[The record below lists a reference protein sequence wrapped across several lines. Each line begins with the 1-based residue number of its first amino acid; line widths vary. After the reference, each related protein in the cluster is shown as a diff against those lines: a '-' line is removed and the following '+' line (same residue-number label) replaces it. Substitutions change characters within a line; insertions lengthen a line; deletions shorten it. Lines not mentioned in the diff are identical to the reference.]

1 MALTAREQGGI
12 VMKIDRMVIIGAG
25 TMGTGIA
32 QVAAQSGIA
41 ATLVDTGKT
50 ALDQSCRALK
60 RSLKN
65 AVEREKLTEEQA
77 RQVRE
82 LISCSTEWD
91 AVSEADWVCEAVFE
105 DIPTKRNVLS
115 RVGKVAPDHAII
127 TTNTSTLQVGA
138 LADATGRP
146 NRFIGMHFFN
156 PPPAMK
162 LVEIVPSDRT
172 GKTVIEDTVAL
183 AERLGKSPAVAP
195 DIPGFFV
202 NRGFGALLSA
212 AIDIW
217 LQGAEPED
225 IDTAMELG
233 LSHKMGPLAT
243 ADLIGLDICLALLDS
258 LHNQTGHARFEVA
271 PEFRAMVEAGKL
283 GRKSGEGF
291 YTYEE

>member
-1 MALTAREQGGI
+1 MNVNHL
-12 VMKIDRMVIIGAG
+12 VIIGAG

-32 QVAAQSGIA
+32 QVAAQAGIKVTVIDA
-41 ATLVDTGKT
+41 AQT
-50 ALDQSCRALK
+50 ALDRSRRALQQ
-60 RSLKN
+60 SLKT
-65 AVEREKLTEEQA
+65 AVEKEKLTEREA
-77 RQVRE
+77 ESARE
-82 LISCSTEWD
+82 LVGWSPDWD

-105 DIPTKRNVLS
+105 DTAVKRKVLT
-115 RVGKVAPDHAII
+115 RIGKLAPDGAII
-127 TTNTSTLQVGA
+127 STNTSTIRVGA

-146 NRFIGMHFFN
+146 ARFVGMHFFN

-162 LVEIVPSDRT
+162 LVEVVASEHT
-172 GKTVIEDTVAL
+172 GPTVLDEAVAL
-183 AERLGKSPAVAP
+183 VKHLGKQPAVAP

-202 NRGFGALLSA
+202 NRGLGALLSA

-233 LSHKMGPLAT
+233 LAHRMGPLAT

-258 LHNQTGHARFEVA
+258 LHEQTGHARFEVA
-271 PEFRAMVEAGKL
+271 PEFRAMVEGGKL

>member
-1 MALTAREQGGI
+1 MNINRMA
-12 VMKIDRMVIIGAG
+12 IIGAG

-32 QVAAQSGIA
+32 QVAAQADIKV
-41 ATLVDTGKT
+41 TVIDTAQT
-50 ALDQSCRALK
+50 ALDRSRRALQQ
-60 RSLKN
+60 SLGSAIAK
-65 AVEREKLTEEQA
+65 EKLTEQEA
-77 RQVRE
+77 ERARE
-82 LISCSTEWD
+82 LVDWSTDWD

-105 DIPTKRNVLS
+105 DTAVKRKVLT
-115 RVGKVAPDHAII
+115 RIGEVAPSHAII
-127 TTNTSTLQVGA
+127 STNTSTIRVGA

-146 NRFIGMHFFN
+146 ARFVGMHFFN
-156 PPPAMK
+156 PPPVMK
-162 LVEIVPSDRT
+162 LVEVVASDQT
-172 GKTVIEDTVAL
+172 GPTVLDEAVAL
-183 AERLGKSPAVAP
+183 VNHLGKQPAVAP

-217 LQGAEPED
+217 LQGAEPVD

-233 LSHKMGPLAT
+233 LSHRLGPLAT

-258 LHNQTGHARFEVA
+258 LHEQTGHARFEVA
-271 PEFRAMVEAGKL
+271 PEFRAMVEDGRL

>member
-1 MALTAREQGGI
+1 MNVERMA
-12 VMKIDRMVIIGAG
+12 IIGAG

-32 QVAAQSGIA
+32 QVAAQSGIRVTVIDA
-41 ATLVDTGKT
+41 ARR
-50 ALDQSCRALK
+50 ALDQSR
-60 RSLKN
+60 RSLN
-65 AVEREKLTEEQA
+65 RSLREGVEREKLTEQQA
-77 RQVRE
+77 ERVRE
-82 LISCSTEWD
+82 LIDWSEGWD
-91 AVSEADWVCEAVFE
+91 AVGEADWICEAVFE
-105 DIPTKRNVLS
+105 ELATKRKVLT
-115 RVGKVAPDHAII
+115 RIGEAAPHHAII
-127 TTNTSTLQVGA
+127 STNTSTLRVGD

-146 NRFIGMHFFN
+146 ARFIGLHFFN

-162 LVEIVPSDRT
+162 LVEVVPGEQT
-172 GKTVIEDTVAL
+172 GKTMVKEAVAL
-183 AERLGKSPAVAP
+183 IEHMGKEPAVAP

-217 LQGAEPED
+217 LQGGEPED

-233 LSHKMGPLAT
+233 LAHRMGPLAT

-271 PEFRAMVEAGKL
+271 PQFRAMVEGGKL

>member
-1 MALTAREQGGI
+1 MKVQRMA
-12 VMKIDRMVIIGAG
+12 IIGAG

-32 QVAAQSGIA
+32 QVAAQAGIA
-41 ATLVDTGKT
+41 VTLIDTGQ
-50 ALDQSCRALK
+50 AAINQSCRSLQ
-60 RSLKN
+60 RSLQR
-65 AVEREKLTEEQA
+65 AVEKEKLTEKQTGEI
-77 RQVRE
+77 RD
-82 LISCSTEWD
+82 LITCSTEWD

-105 DIPTKRNVLS
+105 DMAVKRKVLT
-115 RVGKVAPDHAII
+115 RIGELAPDHAII
-127 TTNTSTLQVGA
+127 STNTSTIPVGA

-146 NRFIGMHFFN
+146 ARFVGMHFFN

-162 LVEIVPSDRT
+162 LVEVVASEKT
-172 GKTVIEDTVAL
+172 GPTVLEEAVAL
-183 AERLGKSPAVAP
+183 AERLGKEPAVAP

-217 LQGAEPED
+217 LEGAEPED
-225 IDTAMELG
+225 IDTAMQLG
-233 LSHKMGPLAT
+233 LSHRMGPLMT

-258 LHNQTGHARFEVA
+258 LHEQTGHDRFEVA
-271 PEFRAMVEAGKL
+271 PQFREMVEGGKL

>member
-1 MALTAREQGGI
+1 MNIKHMA
-12 VMKIDRMVIIGAG
+12 IIGAG

-32 QVAAQSGIA
+32 QVAAQAGIEV
-41 ATLVDTGKT
+41 TVLDTAQT
-50 ALDQSCRALK
+50 ALDQSR
-60 RSLKN
+60 RSLRK
-65 AVEREKLTEEQA
+65 ALRDTVEREKLTEEEA
-77 RQVRE
+77 DRIPE
-82 LISCSTEWD
+82 LIEWSTQWD
-91 AVSEADWVCEAVFE
+91 AVAEADWVCEAVFE
-105 DIPTKRNVLS
+105 DTATKRRVLS
-115 RVGKVAPDHAII
+115 RIGDVAPSHAII
-127 TTNTSTLQVGA
+127 STNTSTLRVGA

-146 NRFIGMHFFN
+146 QRFIGMHFFN

-162 LVEIVPSDRT
+162 LVEVVASEQTGPTIV
-172 GKTVIEDTVAL
+172 EEAVAL
-183 AERLGKSPAVAP
+183 AERMGKEPAVAP

-217 LQGAEPED
+217 LQGGEPED

-233 LSHKMGPLAT
+233 LAHRMGPLAT

-258 LHNQTGHARFEVA
+258 LHQQTEHARFEVA
-271 PEFRAMVEAGKL
+271 PEFRAMVEGGKL